1 MRLWHRLVTPT
12 IMRGWSKASPS
23 APKMQDLGSALL
35 IVMSVAGFIAFA
47 YAADT
52 RQLTE
57 LEAVLLQFFIATAG
71 YIGTFMA
78 GRRSVRRAAKDVI
91 KPHARS
97 AFRRLVSLYRSHQWM
112 ASVIEESRD
121 SRTIEEYRLTL
132 AKLEGIAIG
141 QINTADAAMDD
152 WRDIVPE
159 DVEELHNSAR
169 RVSRG
174 EQ

>member
-1 MRLWHRLVTPT
+1 MTEQGRKIGWLV
-12 IMRGWSKASPS
+12 AACNSPGV
-23 APKMQDLGSALL
+23 KDLGCGPALL
-35 IVMSVAGFIAFA
+35 IVISVAGFITFA
-47 YAADT
+47 YTAES

-57 LEAVLLQFFIATAG
+57 LETVFLQFFIAAAG

-78 GRRSVRRAAKDVI
+78 GRRSVRRAAKL
-91 KPHARS
+91 HARS

-112 ASVIEESRD
+112 ASIIEESRE

-132 AKLEGIAIG
+132 AKLEGVATG

-159 DVEELHNSAR
+159 AVEELYESAI